1 MGKEIVCLRQS
12 FKVRYIELDIQ
23 VITEHLI
30 WSLEV
35 LKPRSLEVLKPRSL
49 EVSKS
54 RSLEV
59 LKVVLPIDTYE
70 IRLVRISMSLIKG
83 GVREQD
89 WKWIG
94 TSRYAPKILHD
105 L

>member
-30 WSLEV
+30 W
-35 LKPRSLEVLKPRSL
+35 SLEVLKPRSL